1 MTKSSTPKVA
11 TKKARGARGKTA
23 AKVAREKARTARH
36 PRKPK
41 VVTEKAHGPRKTAP
55 EKAIDHARD
64 THRSITARFEAF
76 RDSQVPGT
84 INAIAERSV
93 AQTRE
98 VYERSRNTLQAVLES
113 WQNSFGAV
121 GQGAVALN
129 RKIIDV
135 AERNIN
141 NGFDLATGLAEAKN
155 VDEVMEVQE
164 AYWRKQLTELRTQAE
179 AVRGLSSKV
188 TTDVVRPIKAQV
200 NAAVPRR
207 RQ

>member
-11 TKKARGARGKTA
+11 AKKARGARGKTA
-23 AKVAREKARTARH
+23 AKVAREKARTARATH
-36 PRKPK
+36 PSNPK
-41 VVTEKAHGPRKTAP
+41 VVTEKAHVPRKTAP

-98 VYERSRNTLQAVLES
+98 VYERSRNTLQAVLKS

-141 NGFDLATGLAEAKN
+141 NGFDLATGLAGAKN
-155 VDEVMEVQE
+155 VAEVMEVQA
-164 AYWRKQLTELRTQAE
+164 AYWRKQLTELGTQAE
-179 AVRGLSSKV
+179 EVRGLSRKV
-188 TTDVVRPIKAQV
+188 ATDVIRPIK
-200 NAAVPRR
+200 
-207 RQ
+207 